1 MNSVFDPDRRR
12 LLAASLALPWA
23 GLPVQAATPGHG
35 HARTV
40 ERFDAQTWAQLLRT
54 GPRPVAYVFTTT
66 YCSTCPAVFEL
77 LHETITAAR
86 QRIELAAVVMDA
98 QGARALAHAHHY
110 SGATRFYAFDGFEPE
125 IRQAVDPKWRNITPY
140 VVLLGRKV
148 SDQRVLGPPTAAQ
161 LKAWLA

>member
-1 MNSVFDPDRRR
+1 MNSVFDPRRRR

-23 GLPVQAATPGHG
+23 GQSALAATPGHG

-54 GPRPVAYVFTTT
+54 SPRPAAYVFTTT

-86 QRIELAAVVMDA
+86 QQVELAAVVMDA
-98 QGARALAHAHHY
+98 QGTRALVHAHHY

-125 IRQAVDPKWRNITPY
+125 IRYAVDPKWRNITPY
-140 VVLLGRKV
+140 VALLGRLGT
-148 SDQRVLGPPTAAQ
+148 DQRVIGPPAAAQ